1 MLEETLKVANSLG
14 MWFCALIT
22 VALVLVQSVLYLR
35 LAIKES
41 KRINFPMVKVKRS
54 FRIGATTAIGPAI
67 AVCVVL
73 IGMMASLGAPIS
85 WMRLS
90 IIGAAATELTASTVA
105 AESIGTTLGAP
116 DFSLQAL
123 SLAGFTM
130 AINVTGWLIV
140 CVLFTHKADD
150 IQHKLGGGDKK
161 WMALITAGAS
171 TGVFANLAAQR
182 CVAGTPS
189 LIACFASVAT
199 MFIFIKFLNPKV
211 KGLAEWNLGIC
222 MIVSMVVGT
231 LCAQVMG

>member
-14 MWFCALIT
+14 MWLCALIT
-22 VALVLVQSVLYLR
+22 VAIVMVEAIIYVR
-35 LAIKES
+35 LALKES
-41 KRINFPMVKVKRS
+41 KRINFPMEKVKRS
-54 FRIGATTAIGPAI
+54 FRIGATTSIGPSI

-73 IGMMASLGAPIS
+73 IGMMASLGGPIS

-90 IIGAAATELTASTVA
+90 IVGAAATELTASTVA
-105 AESIGTTLGAP
+105 VESIGTSLGAA

-130 AINVTGWLIV
+130 AINVTGWLLV
-140 CVLFTHKADD
+140 CLLFTDKADI

-161 WMALITAGAS
+161 WTALITAGAS

-199 MFIFIKFLNPKV
+199 MFIFIKFLNPKI

-222 MIVSMVVGT
+222 MVVSMVVGT
-231 LCAQVMG
+231 VCAQIMA